1 MRLKTQRRMCE
12 MGILSDWFDVE
23 PETEKDIK
31 DVIKAVGLIAILIG
45 GAGAVGDSL
54 ELPFDDEKE
63 E

>member
-1 MRLKTQRRMCE
+1 
-12 MGILSDWFDVE
+12 MGLLSDLFDVD

-31 DVIKAVGLIAILIG
+31 DIVKAVGLIAILIG
-45 GAGAVGDSL
+45 GAGAVGESL